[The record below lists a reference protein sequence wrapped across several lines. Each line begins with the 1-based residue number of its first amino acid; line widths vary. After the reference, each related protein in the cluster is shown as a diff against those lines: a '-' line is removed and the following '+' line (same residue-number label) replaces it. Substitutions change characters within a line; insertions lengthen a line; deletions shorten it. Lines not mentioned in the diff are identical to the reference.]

1 MKAKRTR
8 VGRLLPASLLAGS
21 LLCGVPGVA
30 FAVEEGSAMSLIIP
44 SLAEFLPMLI
54 AFIVVCIVLAKFAW
68 PVIIGIVDKRE
79 AQIKSDLTK
88 AEANRIESEQLL
100 AEYKTQLAEAKKQ
113 AAEIVADAK
122 KAAEAAKADIT
133 AAAEAESAQMIAKA
147 KEAIEMERRSV
158 VAGLQ
163 QSAADLS
170 IAVAERFI
178 SQDLSDDEHRR
189 IIERYVE
196 EAGSF
201 NAS

>member
-1 MKAKRTR
+1 
-8 VGRLLPASLLAGS
+8 
-21 LLCGVPGVA
+21 
-30 FAVEEGSAMSLIIP
+30 MSLIIP
-44 SLAEFLPMLI
+44 SMAEFLPMLA
-54 AFIVVCIVLAKFAW
+54 AFIIVCIILAKFAW
-68 PVIIGIVDKRE
+68 PVITGIVDKRE

-113 AAEIVADAK
+113 AAEIVSDAK
-122 KAAEAAKADIT
+122 KAAEVAKADIT

-147 KEAIEMERRSV
+147 KEAIEVERRAAI
-158 VAGLQ
+158 AGLQ

-170 IAVAERFI
+170 IAVAGRLI
-178 SQDLSDDEHRR
+178 GQDLSDDEHRR
-189 IIERYVE
+189 IIERYVD

>member
-8 VGRLLPASLLAGS
+8 VGRLLPASLLAGVA
-21 LLCGVPGVA
+21 LCAVPGVA
-30 FAVEEGSAMSLIIP
+30 FAAEEGSAMSLIIP
-44 SLAEFLPMLI
+44 SMAEFLPMLA
-54 AFIVVCIVLAKFAW
+54 AFIIVCIILAKFAW
-68 PVIIGIVDKRE
+68 TVITGIVDKRE

-113 AAEIVADAK
+113 AAEIVSDAK

-147 KEAIEMERRSV
+147 KEAIEVERRAAI
-158 VAGLQ
+158 AGLQ

-170 IAVAERFI
+170 IAVAGRLI
-178 SQDLSDDEHRR
+178 GQDLSDEEHRR

>member
-1 MKAKRTR
+1 MIKDFQGK
-8 VGRLLPASLLAGS
+8 
-21 LLCGVPGVA
+21 VA
-30 FAVEEGSAMSLIIP
+30 FITGSASGIGMG
-44 SLAEFLPMLI
+44 I
-54 AFIVVCIVLAKFAW
+54 AHACAKHGMKVC
-68 PVIIGIVDKRE
+68 IVDKRE

-88 AEANRIESEQLL
+88 AEANRIQSEQLL

-113 AAEIVADAK
+113 ASEIVADAK
-122 KAAEAAKADIT
+122 RAAEAAKADIM

-147 KEAIEMERRSV
+147 KEAIEVERRAA

-170 IAVAERFI
+170 IAVAGRFI
-178 SQDLSDDEHRR
+178 GQDLSDEEHKR
-189 IIERYVE
+189 IIERCVE